1 MSWAS
6 LKGFSGGR
14 CQRVCLRPPLPYGDM
29 NCLFSCGQALVTL
42 VTAVLGLSLP
52 VEIET
57 VSGEKVSGEWQAAT
71 EDAIRVKTDDGD
83 QEIPIDKLVAMR
95 PAEAPE
101 PGTPPTN
108 LVSIVTGSQIRVQG
122 FSLKDGKFLLEPRR
136 QSAIQLPV
144 QQIRSVRFRLGN
156 AKTDPQWLGL
166 VEAEN
171 RRDVMVI
178 RRPGEQLDPIEG
190 VVLGLDDET
199 LSFELDGEKI
209 EAPIGRLEG
218 VILRSTAS
226 STSAKVRVEDIYGS
240 VFAGLRLE
248 PSSAT
253 DRIEVL
259 LGDDVRHTIPLE
271 HLKSVTW
278 ASGRQMLA
286 RTTAANT
293 EVTPYLKTNLDSQL
307 LEAWFGP
314 RSDND
319 DLVATAGGSAEFRV
333 ESGFQTL
340 AGSVVRDT
348 DVNRGKAVVR
358 IMIDGKVAWE
368 ESVSGDKAK
377 GFRVNIAN
385 ARRVRLEVAAGK
397 DGDVG
402 DRVRFLNPR
411 FLK

>member
-1 MSWAS
+1 
-6 LKGFSGGR
+6 
-14 CQRVCLRPPLPYGDM
+14 M
-29 NCLFSCGQALVTL
+29 NCLFSYGQALVTF
-42 VTAVLGLSLP
+42 VTAALGFSLP

-57 VSGEKVSGEWQAAT
+57 VSGEKLAGEWQAAT
-71 EDAIRVKTDDGD
+71 KDAIRVKTTDGIK
-83 QEIPIDKLVAMR
+83 EVLVDKLVAMR
-95 PAEAPE
+95 PVDAPE
-101 PGTPPTN
+101 PGTPPTS
-108 LVSIVTGSQIRVQG
+108 LVSIVTGSQVRVQD
-122 FSLKDGKFLLEPRR
+122 FSLADGKFLLEPRR
-136 QSAIQLPV
+136 QSTIQLPV

-166 VEAEN
+166 LEADN

-190 VVLGLDDET
+190 VVLGLDNET
-199 LSFELDGEKI
+199 LQFELDGEKI
-209 EAPIGRLEG
+209 SAPVDRLEG
-218 VILRSTAS
+218 VILRSTTTTAS
-226 STSAKVRVEDIYGS
+226 VKVRVEDKYGS

-248 PSSAT
+248 PSTAS
-253 DRIEVL
+253 DRIELL
-259 LGDDVRHTIPLE
+259 LGDDVRHSIPLE

-286 RTTAANT
+286 RTTAANS
-293 EVTPYLKTNLDSQL
+293 EVTPYLQTKIDSEL
-307 LEAWFGP
+307 FEAWFGP

-319 DLVATAGGSAEFRV
+319 DLIATAGGSAEFRV
-333 ESGFQTL
+333 DPGFQTL

-348 DVNRGKAVVR
+348 DVNSGMAVVR
-358 IMIDGKVAWE
+358 ILIDGNVAWE
-368 ESVSGDKAK
+368 QSVSGDKPK

-385 ARRVRLEVAAGK
+385 ARRVRLEVVAGS